1 MLRDAAETARFLV
14 MKEIVADPIV
24 EEFSARVRTALGTR
38 LLAVYWFG
46 SRARGEGRD
55 DSDYDLLV
63 ATRTRIE
70 VEERHK
76 VSDISVGL
84 TGKYRKV
91 LDVHYADEARLH
103 GRNSVLSPFRAHV
116 MAEGVRV

>member
-1 MLRDAAETARFLV
+1 MKGHRTDPVVAEFGTLV
-14 MKEIVADPIV
+14 RKV
-24 EEFSARVRTALGTR
+24 LGSR
-38 LLAVYWFG
+38 LVAVYWFG

-91 LDVHYADEARLH
+91 LDVHYADEGRLH
-103 GRNSVLSPFRAHV
+103 GQGGVLSPFRAHV
-116 MAEGVRV
+116 VAEGVRV